1 MPLAPSGKSLV
12 PMLQLLLMTQESGM
26 IYHIRRNIDSD
37 FNLAIR
43 RLRKDHQIN
52 LCHYLSIYTTSMD
65 FSTYSTQ
72 NRQFKIPSRFEQT
85 AKYNVR
91 Q

>member
-1 MPLAPSGKSLV
+1 MQTLHVMP
-12 PMLQLLLMTQESGM
+12 
-26 IYHIRRNIDSD
+26 IYRIRRNIDSD
-37 FNLAIR
+37 FNVAIW
-43 RLRKDHQIN
+43 RLREDHQIN
-52 LCHYLSIYTTSMD
+52 LRHYRSIYTISMG

-72 NRQFKIPSRFEQT
+72 NRQFKIPSTVSFEQN